1 MKKKTTTTVVVID
14 DHAVT
19 RMGIKYLLEIEE
31 SDFKVVGE
39 WSGGEG
45 AADFVLKTKPDV
57 VLLDV
62 RMPNKNGVQAL
73 REILLLR
80 PDQKVIMLS
89 TSDADN
95 DVYESIKAGAKGYL
109 LKDRDSSEVKTAIRY
124 VMEGGCYMPAAIQ
137 EQLKKREQTGG
148 FTVREKQVLEFLQ
161 QGLTND
167 GIAEKLGLARNT
179 VKMYLK
185 AIFGKL
191 QVNDRVSAVREAV
204 MRGFLRSLLVAAAL
218 AGAGSASA
226 AVECVRTEFPVAEGN
241 HAVTVRFGDA
251 TKATRNWVKAE
262 GRRLMLGEIDT
273 KPGEFRE
280 ETFTVNTR
288 TAAMKDG
295 RSVKNYVKGDG
306 GALMWDTN
314 LTVDV
319 FCDGAAPAKPTVAPA
334 ADART
339 VFLAGDSTVTD
350 QEGEPWG
357 SWGQALPA
365 FFKAGTAVANYAR
378 SGHTLGS
385 FKSTNREDK
394 LFACAKPGDYL
405 FIQYGHNDQKDKKD
419 KIGKYT
425 KRLGA
430 LVDRAK
436 AAGLKVLVIT
446 PMERR
451 RFDKAGGPYPTL
463 AEMAEAAR
471 GVAAAKG
478 VPVFDLNAVSL
489 RLYAALGDAG
499 TKKIFNYEGKWKDN
513 THHNMLGAWILAR
526 LVLDGA
532 RAAYPELAASVR
544 DGYGAYDP
552 EKPDLSVEIPRS
564 SKEIAVKPDE
574 K

>member
-1 MKKKTTTTVVVID
+1 MTKKTTTTVVVID

-31 SDFKVVGE
+31 SGFKVVGE

-148 FTVREKQVLEFLQ
+148 FTVREKQVLELLE

-204 MRGFLRSLLVAAAL
+204 VRGFLRAAVVTTTL
-218 AGAGSASA
+218 AGAWSADA
-226 AVECVRTEFPVAEGN
+226 AIECVRTEFPVGEGN

-251 TKATRNWVKAE
+251 TQATRNWVKVE
-262 GRRLMLGEIDT
+262 GRRLVLGEIDT

-288 TAAMKDG
+288 TSALKSGQIG
-295 RSVKNYVKGDG
+295 RAHV
-306 GALMWDTN
+306 
-314 LTVDV
+314 
-319 FCDGAAPAKPTVAPA
+319 
-334 ADART
+334 
-339 VFLAGDSTVTD
+339 
-350 QEGEPWG
+350 
-357 SWGQALPA
+357 
-365 FFKAGTAVANYAR
+365 
-378 SGHTLGS
+378 
-385 FKSTNREDK
+385 
-394 LFACAKPGDYL
+394 
-405 FIQYGHNDQKDKKD
+405 
-419 KIGKYT
+419 
-425 KRLGA
+425 
-430 LVDRAK
+430 
-436 AAGLKVLVIT
+436 
-446 PMERR
+446 
-451 RFDKAGGPYPTL
+451 
-463 AEMAEAAR
+463 
-471 GVAAAKG
+471 
-478 VPVFDLNAVSL
+478 
-489 RLYAALGDAG
+489 
-499 TKKIFNYEGKWKDN
+499 
-513 THHNMLGAWILAR
+513 
-526 LVLDGA
+526 
-532 RAAYPELAASVR
+532 
-544 DGYGAYDP
+544 
-552 EKPDLSVEIPRS
+552 
-564 SKEIAVKPDE
+564 
-574 K
+574 